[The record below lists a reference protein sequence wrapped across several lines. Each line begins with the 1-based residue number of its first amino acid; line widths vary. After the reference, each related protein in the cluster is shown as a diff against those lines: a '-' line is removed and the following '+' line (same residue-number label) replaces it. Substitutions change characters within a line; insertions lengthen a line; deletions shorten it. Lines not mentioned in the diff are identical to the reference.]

1 MSRRPVYPDEDTGMS
16 ARTLA
21 PGRRRP
27 VALIPVFWY
36 VPHFETELITPVN
49 SGVLIIDGTEVV
61 SLLPM
66 RECIDVMARALVA
79 LATADANVPLRTLM
93 WLPEHRGLLGM
104 MPAFYGP
111 ARVMGIKVVSVM
123 PGNHGTAFD
132 AHQGAVIIFETEHG
146 CPLAIVDASAITAI
160 RTAAVSGVA
169 TRLLAREDARDLAI
183 LGSGTQ
189 AATHLEAMLCVRPV
203 ERVRVWSRTL
213 VNAKQFAERESKRHR
228 IAVLP
233 VASAAD
239 AVEGADVICTTTSSR
254 EPVLLGDW
262 IAPGAHINAVG
273 SSVRTARE
281 LDATAIARSR
291 LFVDRRESTLN
302 EAGDFLL
309 ARAEGAVSDDHI
321 IGEIG
326 DVLAGRGGGRRSPQ
340 DITLFESLGLGIE
353 DVAAAHYVYE
363 RAREQ
368 QRGASIPLGGTHA

>member
-1 MSRRPVYPDEDTGMS
+1 
-16 ARTLA
+16 
-21 PGRRRP
+21 
-27 VALIPVFWY
+27 
-36 VPHFETELITPVN
+36 VN
-49 SGVLIIDGTEVV
+49 SGVLVINGAEVV
-61 SLLPM
+61 SLLTM
-66 RECIDVMARALVA
+66 RECIDVMAHALVA

-104 MPAFYGP
+104 MPAYYGP

-123 PGNHGTAFD
+123 PGNHGTGLD
-132 AHQGAVIIFETEHG
+132 AHQGAVMIFETEHG

-169 TRLLAREDARDLAI
+169 TRLLAREEAHDLAI

-189 AATHLEAMLCVRPV
+189 AATHLEAMLCVRPI

-213 VNAKQFAERESKRHR
+213 VNAEQFAERESKRHG
-228 IAVLP
+228 IAVQP
-233 VASAAD
+233 VARAVD
-239 AVEGADVICTTTSSR
+239 TVEGADVICTTTSSR

-273 SSVRTARE
+273 SSVRTTRE
-281 LDATAIARSR
+281 LDANAIARSR

-326 DVLAGRGGGRRSPQ
+326 DILAGRRAGRQ
-340 DITLFESLGLGIE
+340 LQEEITVFESLGLGIE

-363 RAREQ
+363 RARDQ
-368 QRGASIPLGGTHA
+368 QRGASIPLGGTRA